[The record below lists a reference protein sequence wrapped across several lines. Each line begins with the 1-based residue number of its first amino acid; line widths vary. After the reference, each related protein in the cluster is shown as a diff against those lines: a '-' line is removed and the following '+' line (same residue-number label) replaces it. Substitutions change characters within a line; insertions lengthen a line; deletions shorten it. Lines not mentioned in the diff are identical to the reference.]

1 MRKLIIIVK
10 LSMNFGNSH
19 TDAYICSV
27 ILIATQMSFG
37 YLVKRLLELS
47 GDQYEKCKKCEFWFL
62 SSPAD
67 FLLRYLAHN
76 SPIREAPQ

>member
-10 LSMNFGNSH
+10 LSMNYGNSH
-19 TDAYICSV
+19 SDTYICSV

-47 GDQYEKCKKCEFWFL
+47 GDQYEKCKNVNFGF
-62 SSPAD
+62 
-67 FLLRYLAHN
+67 
-76 SPIREAPQ
+76 